1 MKNTLLTLIF
11 FVVIS
16 GNAVFAQS
24 GFDAKKLDAFFDAL
38 ETSDRMMGSVVI
50 AKDGNPIYSR
60 VLGARD
66 ISGGK
71 KTMADA
77 ETMYRIGSITKV
89 FTAAIRFSLIDE
101 GKITLDTKL
110 SKFFPQIPN
119 AEKITV
125 AHLLSHTSGLA
136 NYPQGVDYNDPK
148 SWIFNPS
155 TKQQI
160 LEKFSAAKPI
170 FEPGQ
175 KRQYSNTNFTL
186 LGYIAESA
194 AGKTYSELLNKTIL
208 EKAGLK
214 RTRFGD
220 VVNPGNNEAHSYAWD
235 AGKWNQNSEEHLSN
249 AAGAGGIVSTNADL
263 AKFIDTLFSTEAII
277 SKKSQTEMTTPFI
290 KEFVSS
296 NRGIGVGITT
306 LGSIKKRI
314 FQHDGGVDGFSSL
327 LTYVPE
333 DRVAVSVIL
342 NGVNYPLNRIYRAA
356 INSYYGQPFDT
367 PSFKVI
373 TLPDKTLEGYEGSY
387 TFKEIG
393 MTITIKK
400 GKGNLIAQATGQD
413 SFNIEP
419 VSETT
424 FTHKESGII
433 IEFKKAEDGTTASF
447 NLFQQRNTLPFTKDA
462 QK

>member
-1 MKNTLLTLIF
+1 MKNAILTLICF
-11 FVVIS
+11 AVFS
-16 GNAVFAQS
+16 GSAVFAQS
-24 GFDAKKLDAFFDAL
+24 NFDSKKLDAFFDAL
-38 ETSDRMMGSVVI
+38 ETNDRMMGSVVI
-50 AKDGNPIYSR
+50 AKDGKPIYSR
-60 VLGARD
+60 VLGVRD
-66 ISGGK
+66 ISGDK
-71 KTMADA
+71 KTMADT

-89 FTAAIRFSLIDE
+89 FTAAIMFSLIDE

-136 NYPQGVDYNDPK
+136 NYPQGVNYDDPK
-148 SWIFNPS
+148 SWIFQPS
-155 TKQQI
+155 TNQQM
-160 LEKFSAAKPI
+160 LERFAAAKPI

-175 KRQYSNTNFTL
+175 RRQYSNTNFAL
-186 LGYIAESA
+186 LGYIAEA
-194 AGKTYSELLNKTIL
+194 VAGKTYAELLNKTIL
-208 EKAGLK
+208 KKVGLI
-214 RTRFGD
+214 RTRYGD
-220 VVNPGNNEAHSYAWD
+220 VVNPVNNEARSFAWN
-235 AGKWNQNSEEHLSN
+235 AGKWNLNTEEHLSN
-249 AAGAGGIVSTNADL
+249 AAGAGAIVSTNADL

-290 KEFVSS
+290 KEFENS
-296 NRGIGVGITT
+296 NRGIGVGVTT
-306 LGSIKKRI
+306 IGSLKKRI

-356 INSYYGQPFDT
+356 INSYYGQPFDA

-387 TFKEIG
+387 TFKDIG

-413 SFNIEP
+413 SFIIEP
-419 VSETT
+419 VSETV
-424 FTHKESGII
+424 FTHKKSGII
-433 IEFKKAEDGTTASF
+433 IEFKKAEDGTTTSF
-447 NLFQQRNTLPFTKDA
+447 NLFQQRNVLPFTKNV